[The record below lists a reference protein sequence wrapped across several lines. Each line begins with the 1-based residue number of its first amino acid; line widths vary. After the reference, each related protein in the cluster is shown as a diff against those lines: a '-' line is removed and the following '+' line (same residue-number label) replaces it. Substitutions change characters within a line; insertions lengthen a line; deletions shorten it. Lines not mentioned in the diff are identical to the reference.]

1 MFGYV
6 STNGVVG
13 AGVGGSAR
21 AEVGGGATVKE
32 EATVDETITRV
43 QLDDWSGD
51 WGMG

>member
-6 STNGVVG
+6 STNGVVS

-21 AEVGGGATVKE
+21 AEVGRGATVKE
-32 EATVDETITRV
+32 EATVDDTIPHV